1 MAQDLS
7 YLLSEQARLTAEI
20 AKLNAQLNYAL
31 ANGNPQIVAGIEQ
44 RIASAEENLTVV
56 QEQLQTAQFNS
67 SASTAS
73 SGQVVTAAQQAKDD
87 GATTQSP
94 QPAQVPIIPAGRV
107 NQNLENVETGTDAP
121 TRTLSE
127 TQSTPQPAVVPFA
140 TKDEDGNPLPGTP
153 SLNAGVGANRDDNTL
168 PNTNAAQRSI
178 NTAFNQQIV
187 TQPNILDK
195 YSSYTYS
202 ISWYLLGPNN
212 FNEMQKNFKKNIS
225 KWQLLMQ
232 SGGAPTQA
240 SGGSTAG
247 RNQFFDLD
255 FYIDNLEIE
264 TKILGKGTLAGSCT
278 AAIRFTVTEP
288 NGVTLSAQLARAVQG
303 ILKQSPPKN
312 PNTGST
318 ATVNPISCPHC
329 LCIRFY
335 GYDDQGNLVAPIK
348 GQYSPSGSA
357 STTDPQAIVEKWF
370 PFVINEFKFKLANKV
385 VEYQIK
391 GAPLPYYLNKSQ
403 DRGTIPFA
411 FELLGETVSDVMV
424 GKAVGTQYPPSDDGR
439 STSPSPAK
447 AGPQLKVKDLSMQQ
461 QAAIAAGTDPNAVND
476 QGMAFGGG
484 GLSG

>member
-1 MAQDLS
+1 MANPFAAEVARTLADIAQTKANIARDQA
-7 YLLSEQARLTAEI
+7 LLAKDPGNARLQQQITSGQAY
-20 AKLNAQLNYAL
+20 LVDLDAQLAIFQE
-31 ANGNPQIVAGIEQ
+31 AD
-44 RIASAEENLTVV
+44 AS
-56 QEQLQTAQFNS
+56 
-67 SASTAS
+67 STAS
-73 SGQVVTAAQQAKDD
+73 SGQVVTAAQQARDD

-121 TRTLSE
+121 TRTLAQ

-153 SLNAGVGANRDDNTL
+153 SLNAGVGANRDDNTA
-168 PNTNAAQRSI
+168 PTANSTQQSI
-178 NTAFNQQIV
+178 NAAFNQKII

-195 YSSYTYS
+195 YTSYTYS

-212 FNEMQKNFKKNIS
+212 FNEMQQNFKKNIS

-240 SGGSTAG
+240 SGGTTAG

-255 FYIDNLEIE
+255 FYLDNLEIE
-264 TKILGKGTLAGSCT
+264 TKILGKGTLAGSC
-278 AAIRFTVTEP
+278 AASIKFTVTEP
-288 NGVTLSAQLARAVQG
+288 NGVTLSAQLARAVQS
-303 ILKQSPPKN
+303 ILKQSSPKS
-312 PNTGST
+312 PTTANTV
-318 ATVNPISCPHC
+318 TVNPVSCPHC

-335 GYDDQGNLVAPIK
+335 GYDDQGNLVTPIK

-370 PFVINEFKFKLANKV
+370 PFVINEFKFKLANKL
-385 VEYQIK
+385 VEYQIT
-391 GAPLPYYLNKSQ
+391 GNPLPYYLNKSQ

-411 FELLGETVSDVMV
+411 FELLGETVSDVMI
-424 GKAVGTQYPPSDDGR
+424 GKAVGTKYPPADDGR

-447 AGPQLKVKDLSMQQ
+447 AGPQLKVKDLSIQQ